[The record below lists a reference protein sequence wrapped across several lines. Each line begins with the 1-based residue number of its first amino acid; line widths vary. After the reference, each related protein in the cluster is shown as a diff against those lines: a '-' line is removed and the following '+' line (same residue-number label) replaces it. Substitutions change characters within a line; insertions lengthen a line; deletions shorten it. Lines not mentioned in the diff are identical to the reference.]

1 MHRVLLVGGCLFLTI
16 PSVYSQNDFTLCHHA
31 TALFTNAR
39 FITLNPKQPTVEAV
53 AIRNHRIVALGKEKD
68 LSVHCRDENTRIIDL
83 KGATVTPGLIDT
95 YSQFVL
101 YGWLATHA
109 LDLSTTNVFQQPGW
123 QPVKSL
129 SEFLTAIRNKMTT
142 DDSWLVVNGYD
153 RARMPGAPLTRT
165 MLDEISSTK
174 PILVMYSSGHEA
186 LLNQAAMDRLPALK
200 SSLPV
205 TVPENGLLKEG
216 ALQKAL
222 IKVIQSA
229 QLQQAI
235 EVAATRYAAAGYT
248 TVTETQASQDWLNA
262 YYSLTSQ
269 PSFPVDVVLNAE
281 TVGDKQRF
289 AMNELDNPRL
299 YNGPVRL
306 TVDGN
311 IRDYHAYLSSPYY
324 KVPDDLPTAWAGQL
338 RYNLRTLEK
347 MLVKAARAN
356 VQVALECQ
364 GDAAIDVALNLIQK
378 VQQTQNDF
386 TFRPI
391 LINAQLTRQDQLYRI
406 RMLGLNI
413 NWFSPHLYYWGESMC
428 RQYLGAPR
436 ALNENPLA
444 QARNILG
451 STPIQ
456 ANSPATPPSPLAMM
470 RQNLT
475 RQIQR
480 WNEKP
485 NAQCP
490 DVFNSQQRLS
500 LEDSLRALTIE
511 AAKLYGMDDDK
522 GTLEVGKLADMT
534 LFSHDPLLEK
544 QVDIQVLGTVS
555 RGVLH
560 LGGHAEENPP
570 PQAL

>member
-1 MHRVLLVGGCLFLTI
+1 MNRVSLFGGCLFLAI
-16 PSVYSQNDFTLCHHA
+16 PAVYSQNDYTLCHHA

-39 FITLNPKQPTVEAV
+39 FITLNPKQPEVEAV
-53 AIRNHRIVALGKEKD
+53 AIRNHRIVALGKENE
-68 LSVHCRDENTRIIDL
+68 LTVQCRDENTRVIDL

-109 LDLSTTNVFQQPGW
+109 LDLSTTNVFQQAGW

-129 SEFLTAIRNKMTT
+129 SEFLAAIRHKMTQ
-142 DDSWLVVNGYD
+142 DDAWLIVNGYD
-153 RARMPGAPLTRT
+153 NARMPGRALTRA
-165 MLDEISSTK
+165 MLDDISLTK
-174 PILVMYSSGHEA
+174 PILVLYSSGHKA
-186 LLNQAAMDRLPALK
+186 LLNQAAMNQLPALK
-200 SSLPV
+200 SSIPV
-205 TVPENGLLKEG
+205 TVSETGLLAQGE
-216 ALQKAL
+216 LQKAL
-222 IKVIQSA
+222 VKIIQSA
-229 QLQQAI
+229 ELQQAI
-235 EVAATRYAAAGYT
+235 EVAAKRYAAAGYT

-262 YYSLTSQ
+262 YYFLTSQ
-269 PSFPVDVVLNAE
+269 PSFPVDVVLNAQ

-311 IRDYHAYLSSPYY
+311 IRDYQAYLSSPYY
-324 KVPDDLPTAWAGQL
+324 KVPDYLATGWAGQL
-338 RYNLRTLEK
+338 RYNLRSLEK
-347 MLVKAARAN
+347 MLLKAARAH
-356 VQVALECQ
+356 VQVALECE
-364 GDAAIDVALNLIQK
+364 GDAAIDVALNLVQK

-386 TFRPI
+386 SFRPM

-406 RMLGLNI
+406 RMLGLSV

-428 RQYLGAPR
+428 HQFLGPLR

-444 QARNILG
+444 QARAVLG
-451 STPIQ
+451 NTPIQ
-456 ANSPATPPSPLAMM
+456 ANSPATPPAPLAMM

-475 RQIQR
+475 RQVQN

-490 DVFNSQQRLS
+490 AVFNQQQTLRL
-500 LEDSLRALTIE
+500 EESLRALTVE
-511 AAKLYGMDDDK
+511 AARLYGMDDDK

-534 LFSHDPLLEK
+534 LFRYNPLREK
-544 QVDIQVLGTVS
+544 PEDNQVLGTIS

-560 LGGHAEENPP
+560 LLNDTDSPTP
-570 PQAL
+570 